1 MKKMELPEFA
11 YKCILFLLII
21 DAAIYNTTVN
31 EVFKDSLHSFC
42 LVGTI
47 AFSILCILV
56 RRYSIKRAISS
67 CWYFVIGSDEL
78 YYKRKYRYVCEY
90 IISCTC
96 METEYR

>member
-56 RRYSIKRAISS
+56 RRYSIK
-67 CWYFVIGSDEL
+67 EL
-78 YYKRKYRYVCEY
+78 LAHVGILLLAVMSY
-90 IISCTC
+90 IISGNTDMFASILLVCTC

>member
-1 MKKMELPEFA
+1 MKKMELSEFA

-31 EVFKDSLHSFC
+31 EVFKDSLHSCC
-42 LVGTI
+42 LVVTI

-56 RRYSIKRAISS
+56 RRYSIKELLAHVSI
-67 CWYFVIGSDEL
+67 FVIGSDEL

-96 METEYR
+96 MEIEYR

>member
-1 MKKMELPEFA
+1 MIGVKLMKKMELPEFA

-56 RRYSIKRAISS
+56 RRYSIKELLAHVGILLLAVMS
-67 CWYFVIGSDEL
+67 FGSD
-78 YYKRKYRYVCEY
+78 VCF
-90 IISCTC
+90 IAGSSVPLLLL
-96 METEYR
+96 

>member
-47 AFSILCILV
+47 MHFSKKIFN
-56 RRYSIKRAISS
+56 KRAISS